1 MGKKASASF
10 DSAAASQKQQQSTV
24 TDNDSNKLSNVEYC
38 STLYKA
44 AKKDAT
50 LYKCEPEDWM
60 WMPKPLRTALAML
73 SLTLFA
79 CTFLVVPV
87 LFIFLLPPVWRI
99 APVFSSCFVG
109 SALLSMLLPAREW
122 EWGRKLGQLWYE
134 VLDMHCNTP
143 PEYRRLVTKERDS
156 MKLIMAMH
164 PHGIVPFHAVL
175 WAAFCDQYYQFEGK
189 KLYGFG
195 AAADVV
201 QYLPFL
207 RNIMG
212 WLSAGGADYKVLLDG
227 LERGKC
233 PPVNAVGRECT
244 KNLFILPGGIA
255 EVFTSTP
262 GKHAIVFKKRKG
274 LIRLSLE
281 TGALLCPTYVFG
293 ATDFFENLATNE
305 SSIFAQFSRKFRM
318 GVTIFWGRFGSPVPY
333 TPKITLCIAEP
344 IPVTRWDIKTQGPIP
359 TEVVDKLHKQYLDAI
374 VDVFETYK
382 AAAGYPDAELLIQ

>member
-1 MGKKASASF
+1 MGKKAT
-10 DSAAASQKQQQSTV
+10 SAAEPSSGQG
-24 TDNDSNKLSNVEYC
+24 KLSNIEYC

-44 AKKDAT
+44 AKKDAI
-50 LYKCEPEDWM
+50 LYKCEPVDWM
-60 WMPKPLRTALAML
+60 WMPKPLRTAIAMIT
-73 SLTLFA
+73 LTLFA
-79 CTFLVVPV
+79 CTFLVVP
-87 LFIFLLPPVWRI
+87 LLSIFLIPAVWRI
-99 APVFSSCFVG
+99 APLFSSCFVG
-109 SALLSMLLPAREW
+109 SAVLSLLLPAREW
-122 EWGRKLGQLWYE
+122 EWGRRLGQLWYE
-134 VLDMHCNTP
+134 VLDLHCNTP

-156 MKLIMAMH
+156 LKLIMAMH

-175 WAAFCDQYYQFEGK
+175 WAAFCDQYYQIDGK

-212 WLSAGGADYKVLLDG
+212 WLSAGGADYKVLLEG
-227 LERGKC
+227 LELGRC
-233 PPVNAVGRECT
+233 PPVSAVGRECT

-262 GKHAIVFKKRKG
+262 RKHAIVFKKRKG

-281 TGALLCPTYVFG
+281 TGAMLCPTYVFG

-318 GVTIFWGRFGSPVPY
+318 GVTIFWGLWGTPVPY
-333 TPKITLCIAEP
+333 CPKISLCIAEP
-344 IPVTRWDIKTQGPIP
+344 IPVERWDKSKGPIP
-359 TEVVDKLHKQYLDAI
+359 AELIDKLHQQYLDAI

-382 AAAGYPDAELLIQ
+382 AAAGYPDAELIIQ